1 MKKTDNTESFHIRVN
16 TLSLEKEKLIP
27 YSKYI
32 KNDYPQLKKV
42 VPKHSILYKAKYR
55 REIIINEFHQTANNY
70 NTNINI
76 KTNSNNNNSNTYNF
90 NIKLNDGFNN
100 IYNNTDHLNYN
111 NNNKNNNIKDNLK
124 INKNRENKSPLNLK
138 IKGKTIEVNKKSKN
152 EKIINS
158 VRYKKYYNQ
167 KNIKIGP
174 IDLYNSNNK
183 LNTEG
188 GETSVESINN
198 SGNKINKILFFSSKK
213 ANVLENSIKN
223 IGNIKDPAVEK
234 MEIYR
239 TKLFNEFLKHFKNY
253 CKINLKNYLKKFLNE
268 IKMYKKEKQ
277 IVKNRTIN
285 NYYNKRVNK
294 NFILLTNNS
303 NEHTDDINMND
314 ILKSSTTKDYYKIYT
329 QLKKFSNSNLKNI
342 FNSYNNTDSNIINN
356 DNNDKNKSNNSI
368 SLSMNKVKNM
378 DLTPRVNKNVDF
390 SSMNRRQVYQSPS
403 FHIGNRTFTNRNISF
418 GKEKTERNELFR
430 DSRELNKKYEQ
441 IQRRRKNIH
450 FINKSMSV
458 LANRSLDNQINISKE
473 FNQIKKYIQENKSE
487 RKSQNSK
494 KNNVPT
500 ENRNK
505 LNDKIVRITN
515 INGKKY
521 KIMKVNKN
529 KNLMNKNNIY
539 SSKKIKKENKLFS
552 IVIKNIVTK
561 DNLMHININYY
572 FIKDKNKSIK
582 TRFNSLKPTK
592 TFSVSIL
599 LDGKKDIKNK
609 NNLTSIKEEDISIH
623 NSKIYDEN
631 DSIKKKNNKDKA
643 LFDFIK
649 IINDILIKCYK
660 KYFIYKIKTNIFNHK
675 INEIEDNNFNNK
687 IYSKKIGFRK
697 NKNKVDKKSE
707 GIYNKRNDEIL
718 DKKIISLRAKLIKY
732 SIMKNDC
739 KNI

>member
-1 MKKTDNTESFHIRVN
+1 MKKTDNTESFQIRVN

-55 REIIINEFHQTANNY
+55 PEIIINEFHQTSNNY

-76 KTNSNNNNSNTYNF
+76 KTNSNNNSSNTHNF

-111 NNNKNNNIKDNLK
+111 NKNNNIKDNLK
-124 INKNRENKSPLNLK
+124 INKNKENKSPLNIK
-138 IKGKTIEVNKKSKN
+138 KKGKTIEVNKKNKN

-158 VRYKKYYNQ
+158 VRYKKYYNH
-167 KNIKIGP
+167 KNVKIGP
-174 IDLYNSNNK
+174 IDLYNNSNK

-188 GETSVESINN
+188 GETSVESINS
-198 SGNKINKILFFSSKK
+198 SGNNINKILFFSSKK
-213 ANVLENSIKN
+213 ANVIENTIKN

-253 CKINLKNYLKKFLNE
+253 CKTFLKNYFENFFNE

-277 IVKNRTIN
+277 IVKNRTID

-294 NFILLTNNS
+294 NFILLANNS
-303 NEHTDDINMND
+303 NEHTDDINVND

-329 QLKKFSNSNLKNI
+329 QLKKFSNSNLKSI
-342 FNSYNNTDSNIINN
+342 FNSYNNTDSNIISN
-356 DNNDKNKSNNSI
+356 DISDKNKSNNSI
-368 SLSMNKVKNM
+368 SLSLNKAKNM
-378 DLTPRVNKNVDF
+378 DLTPRVNKNLDF
-390 SSMNRRQVYQSPS
+390 SSMNRRKVNQSPS
-403 FHIGNRTFTNRNISF
+403 FHIGNRTYTNRDLSF
-418 GKEKTERNELFR
+418 GKEKIEKNELFR

-441 IQRRRKNIH
+441 IQRRRKKIH
-450 FINKSMSV
+450 FINKSMSA
-458 LANRSLDNQINISKE
+458 LANRSLDNQINISNE
-473 FNQIKKYIQENKSE
+473 FNQIKKYIKENKNE

-494 KNNVPT
+494 KIIVGR
-500 ENRNK
+500 EKRNK

-529 KNLMNKNNIY
+529 KNLMNKNNIF

-552 IVIKNIVTK
+552 IIIKNIVTK

-572 FIKDKNKSIK
+572 FLKDKNKSIK
-582 TRFNSLKPTK
+582 ARFNSLQKTK

-599 LDGKKDIKNK
+599 LDRKKDIKNK
-609 NNLTSIKEEDISIH
+609 LKLTSIKEEDISIH

-631 DSIKKKNNKDKA
+631 DSIKKKSNKDKA

-660 KYFIYKIKTNIFNHK
+660 KYFIYKIKTIESFNKINSTFNHK
-675 INEIEDNNFNNK
+675 INEINNFNNK
-687 IYSKKIGFRK
+687 IYSKKIGYRK
-697 NKNKVDKKSE
+697 NKNKVDEKSE
-707 GIYNKRNDEIL
+707 GIYNKKNDEIL
-718 DKKIISLRAKLIKY
+718 IKKIFSLRAKLIKY
-732 SIMKNDC
+732 SI
-739 KNI
+739 NI

>member
-1 MKKTDNTESFHIRVN
+1 
-16 TLSLEKEKLIP
+16 
-27 YSKYI
+27 
-32 KNDYPQLKKV
+32 
-42 VPKHSILYKAKYR
+42 
-55 REIIINEFHQTANNY
+55 
-70 NTNINI
+70 
-76 KTNSNNNNSNTYNF
+76 
-90 NIKLNDGFNN
+90 
-100 IYNNTDHLNYN
+100 
-111 NNNKNNNIKDNLK
+111 
-124 INKNRENKSPLNLK
+124 
-138 IKGKTIEVNKKSKN
+138 
-152 EKIINS
+152 
-158 VRYKKYYNQ
+158 
-167 KNIKIGP
+167 
-174 IDLYNSNNK
+174 
-183 LNTEG
+183 
-188 GETSVESINN
+188 
-198 SGNKINKILFFSSKK
+198 
-213 ANVLENSIKN
+213 
-223 IGNIKDPAVEK
+223 
-234 MEIYR
+234 
-239 TKLFNEFLKHFKNY
+239 
-253 CKINLKNYLKKFLNE
+253 
-268 IKMYKKEKQ
+268 MYKKEKQ

-368 SLSMNKVKNM
+368 SLSMNKAKNM

-732 SIMKNDC
+732 SIIKNDC

>member
-1 MKKTDNTESFHIRVN
+1 
-16 TLSLEKEKLIP
+16 
-27 YSKYI
+27 
-32 KNDYPQLKKV
+32 
-42 VPKHSILYKAKYR
+42 
-55 REIIINEFHQTANNY
+55 
-70 NTNINI
+70 
-76 KTNSNNNNSNTYNF
+76 
-90 NIKLNDGFNN
+90 
-100 IYNNTDHLNYN
+100 
-111 NNNKNNNIKDNLK
+111 
-124 INKNRENKSPLNLK
+124 
-138 IKGKTIEVNKKSKN
+138 
-152 EKIINS
+152 
-158 VRYKKYYNQ
+158 
-167 KNIKIGP
+167 
-174 IDLYNSNNK
+174 
-183 LNTEG
+183 
-188 GETSVESINN
+188 
-198 SGNKINKILFFSSKK
+198 
-213 ANVLENSIKN
+213 
-223 IGNIKDPAVEK
+223 
-234 MEIYR
+234 
-239 TKLFNEFLKHFKNY
+239 
-253 CKINLKNYLKKFLNE
+253 
-268 IKMYKKEKQ
+268 
-277 IVKNRTIN
+277 
-285 NYYNKRVNK
+285 
-294 NFILLTNNS
+294 
-303 NEHTDDINMND
+303 
-314 ILKSSTTKDYYKIYT
+314 
-329 QLKKFSNSNLKNI
+329 
-342 FNSYNNTDSNIINN
+342 
-356 DNNDKNKSNNSI
+356 
-368 SLSMNKVKNM
+368 MNKVKNM

-649 IINDILIKCYK
+649 IINDILIKRYK

>member
-1 MKKTDNTESFHIRVN
+1 M
-16 TLSLEKEKLIP
+16 
-27 YSKYI
+27 
-32 KNDYPQLKKV
+32 
-42 VPKHSILYKAKYR
+42 
-55 REIIINEFHQTANNY
+55 
-70 NTNINI
+70 
-76 KTNSNNNNSNTYNF
+76 
-90 NIKLNDGFNN
+90 
-100 IYNNTDHLNYN
+100 
-111 NNNKNNNIKDNLK
+111 
-124 INKNRENKSPLNLK
+124 
-138 IKGKTIEVNKKSKN
+138 
-152 EKIINS
+152 
-158 VRYKKYYNQ
+158 
-167 KNIKIGP
+167 
-174 IDLYNSNNK
+174 
-183 LNTEG
+183 
-188 GETSVESINN
+188 
-198 SGNKINKILFFSSKK
+198 
-213 ANVLENSIKN
+213 
-223 IGNIKDPAVEK
+223 
-234 MEIYR
+234 
-239 TKLFNEFLKHFKNY
+239 
-253 CKINLKNYLKKFLNE
+253 
-268 IKMYKKEKQ
+268 
-277 IVKNRTIN
+277 
-285 NYYNKRVNK
+285 
-294 NFILLTNNS
+294 LTNNS
-303 NEHTDDINMND
+303 NEYTGDIKVND

-368 SLSMNKVKNM
+368 SLSMNKAKNI
-378 DLTPRVNKNVDF
+378 DLTPRANKNVDF
-390 SSMNRRQVYQSPS
+390 SSMSRRKVYQSPS
-403 FHIGNRTFTNRNISF
+403 FHIGNRAFTNRDISF
-418 GKEKTERNELFR
+418 SKEKTEKNELFR
-430 DSRELNKKYEQ
+430 DSRQLNKKYEQ
-441 IQRRRKNIH
+441 IQRRRKQIR

-458 LANRSLDNQINISKE
+458 LANRSLDNQINISNE
-473 FNQIKKYIQENKSE
+473 FSQIKKYIQENKKE
-487 RKSQNSK
+487 RKSQNSQK
-494 KNNVPT
+494 INAGSEK
-500 ENRNK
+500 RNK
-505 LNDKIVRITN
+505 LNDKIVRITS

-529 KNLMNKNNIY
+529 KNLMNKKNIY
-539 SSKKIKKENKLFS
+539 YSKKIKKENKLFS

-592 TFSVSIL
+592 TFSISIL

-631 DSIKKKNNKDKA
+631 DSIKKKSNKDKA

-697 NKNKVDKKSE
+697 NKNKADKKSE